1 MLILNLIQDV
11 SASPHLPFRN
21 PHSAIRI
28 PQSAIR
34 IRLDRPRPARYT
46 NRWHTN
52 NSEEH
57 TLTPID
63 TTKKSSVDQLNAAA
77 RDMRAYALVAIHAA
91 GTGHPGGSLSVMDYT
106 AALFCSEMNLE
117 PSDPKWQCRDR
128 VIYSG
133 GHKAP
138 ALYVGLA
145 AAGYYD
151 MDDVVTLRKCGS
163 PFQGHPHCL
172 KLTGVEVSTGSL
184 GQGLGIGVGQA
195 LALRLDDCDARVY
208 VVMGDGEQQ
217 EGSVWEAAMSASN
230 FKVDNLCAFVDK
242 NRLQIDGWVADVMN
256 IDPLADKYRAFGWHA
271 IEIDGHDMKQI
282 LAALD
287 EARATKGKPTVIIG
301 HTVKGKGVSFMEN
314 QAGWHGAATKD
325 REQLDAALADIGSP
339 ALPKAK
345 VDELLAAAD
354 RWAKDIEAEIEAG
367 HPHFPRSYWWND
379 GDDMKVEMDPTRM
392 GFGRAL
398 KRIGDDER
406 ICTLHA
412 DISKSICI
420 TDFEADHPERLNRV
434 FSTGIAEQNMMQVA
448 AGLALNG
455 KIPITGTYGVFA
467 SGRPWDQIRTTICY
481 GNLNVKIAG
490 AHGGISVGQ
499 DGATH
504 QSLEEI
510 SLMYVL
516 PNMHLEVPCDSVETE
531 KATEACVLDV
541 TGPAYI
547 RYAREATPVVT
558 TSATPYKFGF
568 ANVIR
573 FRGEKSDFID
583 AFEHVLSTEYKNERE
598 TLAIIACGPMVPEAM
613 RAAWILKREKGIE
626 TRILNVHT
634 IKPLDKAAIIAAA
647 EDIGTIITAEEHQVG
662 GFGNIIAGAAA
673 TRLIPPGII
682 PGGIIPGGTVKPLRF
697 AQIGVADTFGESGMP
712 WELMKLFKLTAEDI
726 AAKAIEM
733 LG

>member
-1 MLILNLIQDV
+1 M
-11 SASPHLPFRN
+11 
-21 PHSAIRI
+21 
-28 PQSAIR
+28 
-34 IRLDRPRPARYT
+34 
-46 NRWHTN
+46 
-52 NSEEH
+52 
-57 TLTPID
+57 TPID
-63 TTKKSSVDQLNAAA
+63 TTKKLSVDELKSAA

-106 AALFCSEMNLE
+106 AALFLNEMNLK
-117 PSDPKWQCRDR
+117 PQDPKWQCRDR

-151 MDDVVTLRKCGS
+151 FDDIVTLRKCGS

-184 GQGLGIGVGQA
+184 GQGLGIGVGLG

-230 FKVDNLCAFVDK
+230 FKLDNLCAFVDK
-242 NRLQIDGWVADVMN
+242 NRLQIDGKVEDVMN
-256 IDPLADKYRAFGWHA
+256 IDPLADKYRAFGWHV
-271 IEIDGHDMKQI
+271 IQIDGHDMEQI
-282 LAALD
+282 LKALE
-287 EARATKGKPTVIIG
+287 EARSTKGQPTAIIAN
-301 HTVKGKGVSFMEN
+301 TFKGMGVSFMHD
-314 QAGWHGAATKD
+314 QAGWHGVATKD

-345 VDELLAAAD
+345 VDELLATAEK
-354 RWAKDIEAEIEAG
+354 WAKDTEAEIDSK
-367 HPHFPRSYWWND
+367 HPRFSRSYWWND
-379 GDDMKVEMDPTRM
+379 GDAMQVKMDPTRM

-398 KRIGDDER
+398 KRIGSDER

-434 FSTGIAEQNMMQVA
+434 FSVGIAEQNMMQVA

-467 SGRPWDQIRTTICY
+467 AGRPWDQIRTTICY

-490 AHGGISVGQ
+490 AHGGVSVGQ

-504 QSLEEI
+504 QALEEI

-516 PNMHLEVPCDSVETE
+516 PNMVLAVPCDSVETD
-531 KATEACVLDV
+531 KSTEAAVLGV
-541 TGPAYI
+541 NGPAYI
-547 RYAREATPVVT
+547 RYAREATPIVT
-558 TSATPYKFGF
+558 TSTTPYKFGI

-573 FRGEKSDFID
+573 FRGEKADFID
-583 AFEHVLSTEYKNERE
+583 AFEQKLSSEYKNEGE

-613 RAAWILKREKGIE
+613 RAAWILKREKAIE
-626 TRILNVHT
+626 TRVINIHT
-634 IKPLDKAAIIAAA
+634 VKPLDKAAILAAA
-647 EDIGTIITAEEHQVG
+647 EEIGTIITAEEHQVG
-662 GFGNIIAGAAA
+662 GFGNIIAGVA
-673 TRLIPPGII
+673 TTRKKSD
-682 PGGIIPGGTVKPLRF
+682 KPLRIE
-697 AQIGVADTFGESGMP
+697 QIGVMDTFGESGMP

-726 AAKAIEM
+726 ATKAMEM

>member
-1 MLILNLIQDV
+1 M
-11 SASPHLPFRN
+11 
-21 PHSAIRI
+21 
-28 PQSAIR
+28 
-34 IRLDRPRPARYT
+34 
-46 NRWHTN
+46 
-52 NSEEH
+52 
-57 TLTPID
+57 TL
-63 TTKKSSVDQLNAAA
+63 SVDELKSAA

-91 GTGHPGGSLSVMDYT
+91 GTGHPGGSLSVMDFT
-106 AALFCSEMNLE
+106 AALFLNEMNLD
-117 PSDPKWQCRDR
+117 PKDPKWHCRDR
-128 VIYSG
+128 AIYSG

-145 AAGYYD
+145 AAGFYP

-195 LALRLDDCDARVY
+195 LAQKLDNCDARVY

-230 FKVDNLCAFVDK
+230 FGLDNLCAFVDK
-242 NRLQIDGWVADVMN
+242 NRLQIDGRVEDVMN
-256 IDPLADKYRAFGWHA
+256 IDPLGEKYRAFGWHV
-271 IEIDGHDMKQI
+271 IEIDGHDMGQI
-282 LAALD
+282 IDALA

-301 HTVKGKGVSFMEN
+301 DTSKGKGVSFMED
-314 QAGWHGAATKD
+314 QAGWHGVATKG

-339 ALPKAK
+339 ALPAAK
-345 VDELLAAAD
+345 VDELLATAGK
-354 RWAKDIEAEIEAG
+354 WAKQMEAEIDSK
-367 HPHFPRSYWWND
+367 HPRFARSYWWND
-379 GDDMKVEMDPTRM
+379 GQDMKVEMDPTRM

-398 KRIGDDER
+398 KRIGNDER

-420 TDFEADHPERLNRV
+420 TEFEADHPERLDRV
-434 FSTGIAEQNMMQVA
+434 FSVGIAEQNMMQVA

-490 AHGGISVGQ
+490 AHGGVSVGQ

-510 SLMYVL
+510 ALMYVL
-516 PNMHLEVPCDSVETE
+516 PNMHLEVPCDSVETD
-531 KATEACVLDV
+531 KGTEACVLDV
-541 TGPAYI
+541 NGPAYI
-547 RYAREATPVVT
+547 RYAREATPIVT
-558 TSATPYKFGF
+558 TSSTPYKFGT
-568 ANVIR
+568 ANVVR
-573 FRGEKSDFID
+573 FRGEKPEFSD
-583 AFEHVLSTEYKNERE
+583 AFEHVLSGEYRNEGE
-598 TLAIIACGPMVPEAM
+598 SLAIIACGPMVPEAM

-626 TRILNVHT
+626 TRVVNMHT
-634 IKPLDKAAIIAAA
+634 IKPLDKAAVIAAA
-647 EDIGTIITAEEHQVG
+647 EEIGTIITAEEHQVG
-662 GFGNIIAGAAA
+662 GFGNIIAGVAAA
-673 TRLIPPGII
+673 RTRHD
-682 PGGIIPGGTVKPLRF
+682 KPLRIC
-697 AQIGVADTFGESGMP
+697 QIGVADTFGESGQP

-726 AAKAIEM
+726 AVRALEM